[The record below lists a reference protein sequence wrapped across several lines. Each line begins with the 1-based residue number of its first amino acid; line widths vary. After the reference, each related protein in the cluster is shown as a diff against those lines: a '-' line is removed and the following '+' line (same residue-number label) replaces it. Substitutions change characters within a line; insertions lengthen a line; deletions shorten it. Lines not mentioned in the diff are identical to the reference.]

1 MENSTSSKKRRTSS
15 RHLSLTHQMAF
26 TALCQ
31 DSMTPGPIKSVTDI
45 IGSWGPFQR
54 RIFFFFVSIYIMS
67 PFQNLNLPFIAPK
80 LDFWCL
86 DQTNAATLNESPF
99 FNGYNSS
106 FYSNSSFTETDTK
119 NSCEAVN
126 FSISDRNETQTVRSP
141 CQIFRYDH
149 SHYQSTIVEE
159 VTNVVN

>member
-1 MENSTSSKKRRTSS
+1 MDNLSSKRSRTSS

-26 TALCQ
+26 TVLCQ
-31 DSMTPGPIKSVTDI
+31 DSLSPGPIKSVTDI

-54 RIFFFFVSIYIMS
+54 RIFIFFVSIYIMS

-86 DQTNAATLNESPF
+86 DNENLALNYSQHESWSNKPT
-99 FNGYNSS
+99 NSS
-106 FYSNSSFTETDTK
+106 FLGIDTK
-119 NSCEAVN
+119 NSCETVLFTNNVSTTSSCQN
-126 FSISDRNETQTVRSP
+126 FK
-141 CQIFRYDH
+141 YDH

-159 VTNVVN
+159 VT